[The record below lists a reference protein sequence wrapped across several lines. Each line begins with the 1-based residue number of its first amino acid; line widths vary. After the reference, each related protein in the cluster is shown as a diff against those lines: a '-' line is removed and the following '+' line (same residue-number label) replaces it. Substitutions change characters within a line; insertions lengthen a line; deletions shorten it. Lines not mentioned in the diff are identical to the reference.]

1 MPRALILCT
10 TIVAAFPIHLAAA
23 PANFED
29 APLST
34 RVVDVSTQLGL
45 DVARDRVRLLP
56 ELARLLYSPPSTR
69 RALVDSLH
77 ASRLD
82 AASQAPVLV
91 PVPLSAHLWSSAVF
105 HRSVS
110 REQLVTAILTDR
122 RAALL
127 GRGLAGLDDE
137 TLEYL
142 AQHPA
147 IVSYLYERGAAA
159 FGAFGDSLR
168 IRNGQVVPAGGAPAV
183 ALWESV
189 THESV
194 TAPDRFVRVL

>member
-10 TIVAAFPIHLAAA
+10 TIVAAFPLHLAAA

-34 RVVDVSTQLGL
+34 RIVDVSTQLGL

-77 ASRLD
+77 ASKLD
-82 AASQAPVLV
+82 AASQPPVLV
-91 PVPLSAHLWSSAVF
+91 PVPLPAHVWSSAVF

-137 TLEYL
+137 TLEYV

-147 IVSYLYERGAAA
+147 IVSYLYERAAAA

-168 IRNGQVVPAGGAPAV
+168 LRNGQIVPAGGAPAV
-183 ALWESV
+183 
-189 THESV
+189 
-194 TAPDRFVRVL
+194 